1 MTVFELQKYPAQI
14 DLYAPCDM
22 VNIDKILTIIL
33 RKWILEVTIPSLF
46 GFARICRSTMATGT
60 YLCKLAWQIQV
71 QWNIYMS
78 MIADHWSVAK
88 INVWCWT
95 WVPKSTSIFW
105 KYFILKF
112 LLMTSVPW
120 PRFHWFL
127 EVMINLVSW
136 RSWSDQVLAP
146 RSKRSKQIVCI

>member
-14 DLYAPCDM
+14 VLYAPCDM

-33 RKWILEVTIPSLF
+33 RKWISEVTIPSLF
-46 GFARICRSTMATGT
+46 GFARIWRSGLTP
-60 YLCKLAWQIQV
+60 LAAL
-71 QWNIYMS
+71 IYAS
-78 MIADHWSVAK
+78 FHDKFKYSEIFVCLWSVAK

-112 LLMTSVPW
+112 LLMTSIPW

-146 RSKRSKQIVCI
+146 RSKRSKEIVCI